1 MIDDSDLMELVSE
14 AEAEPPLDVTE
25 IVQRWR
31 ARKTIASN
39 YVTWLRSRVGHQ
51 KVFLVRACGIVA
63 DAEGQVLLQ
72 RHPDL
77 GWWELPGGLLE
88 PGERLSACL
97 VRRLRETGLTVEPAR
112 LVGLYTSADFDLT
125 YPNGDQVQQFIAC
138 FVCRVTGGQWPASA
152 ASFSPTAL
160 PDVPAWTRAM
170 IEDYAANTPA
180 ASFRRGSPGSPVS
193 HEHILQLRRY
203 VGRERLMMVGGAG
216 LVRDEAGRVL
226 LIRRSD
232 DGKWALPAGS
242 MELGERVDRAVERE
256 VGEETGLVVRAERL
270 IGVYAGGPA
279 FRHTY
284 PNGDQA
290 VLVSTFFDCRVMGG
304 ALCAD
309 NDETLEV
316 RFFPP
321 DRLPPLL
328 ELHSIRIRD
337 GLAGREAACFQ

>member
-1 MIDDSDLMELVSE
+1 MKVD
-14 AEAEPPLDVTE
+14 
-25 IVQRWR
+25 
-31 ARKTIASN
+31 

-51 KVFLVRACGIVA
+51 KVFLVRACGIVT
-63 DAEGQVLLQ
+63 DAEGRVLLQ
-72 RHPDL
+72 RHPDW
-77 GWWELPGGLLE
+77 GWWELPGGPLE

-97 VRRLRETGLTVEPAR
+97 VRGLRETGLTVEPTR

-138 FVCRVTGGQWPASA
+138 FACRVTGGQWPASA
-152 ASFSPTAL
+152 TCFSPTAL
-160 PDVPAWTRAM
+160 PDLPAWDRAM

-180 ASFRRGSPGSPVS
+180 ASFRRGSSGSPIS
-193 HEHILQLRRY
+193 HEHILHLRQF
-203 VGRERLMMVGGAG
+203 VGRERLMITGGAG
-216 LVRDEAGRVL
+216 LVRNEAGQVL
-226 LIRRSD
+226 FIRRSD
-232 DGKWALPAGS
+232 DGMWALPAGA

-284 PNGDQA
+284 PNGDQT

-309 NDETLEV
+309 NDEALEV

-328 ELHSIRIRD
+328 EFHSIRIRD

>member
-1 MIDDSDLMELVSE
+1 M
-14 AEAEPPLDVTE
+14 PTPF
-25 IVQRWR
+25 
-31 ARKTIASN
+31 N
-39 YVTWLRSRVGHQ
+39 YVTWLRSCVGHQ
-51 KVFLVRACGIVA
+51 KIFLVRACGIVT
-63 DAEGQVLLQ
+63 DEEGQVLLQ

-77 GWWELPGGLLE
+77 GWWELPGGPLE

-97 VRRLRETGLTVEPAR
+97 VRGMRRETGLVIEPAR

-138 FVCRVTGGQWPASA
+138 FVCRVTGGTLRPVVATLVAPFSPTTTKVVTTSDPSPRGGA
-152 ASFSPTAL
+152 LACFSPTAL
-160 PDVPAWTRAM
+160 PDLPAWDRAM

-193 HEHILQLRRY
+193 HEHVLQLRRY

-216 LVRDEAGRVL
+216 LVRDEAGQIL
-226 LIRRSD
+226 FIRRSD
-232 DGKWALPAGS
+232 DGMWALPAGA

-270 IGVYAGGPA
+270 IGVYAGGPV

-284 PNGDQA
+284 PNGDQT

-309 NDETLEV
+309 NDEALEV

-328 ELHSIRIRD
+328 ELYSIRIHD
-337 GLAGREAACFQ
+337 GLAGREAACFR

>member
-1 MIDDSDLMELVSE
+1 MKVD
-14 AEAEPPLDVTE
+14 
-25 IVQRWR
+25 
-31 ARKTIASN
+31 

-51 KVFLVRACGIVA
+51 KVILVRACGIVT
-63 DAEGQVLLQ
+63 DAEGRVLLQ
-72 RHPDL
+72 RHPDF
-77 GWWELPGGLLE
+77 GWWELPGSLLE
-88 PGERLSACL
+88 PGERLSECL
-97 VRRLRETGLTVEPAR
+97 VRGLRRKTRLVVEPAR
-112 LVGLYTSADFDLT
+112 LVGLYTSPDFDLT

-138 FVCRVTGGQWPASA
+138 FACRVTSGQWPAGA
-152 ASFSPTAL
+152 ARFTPTTL
-160 PDVPAWTRAM
+160 PDVPVWTRAM

-193 HEHILQLRRY
+193 HEHILHLRQY
-203 VGRERLMMVGGAG
+203 VGHERLMMMGGAG

-232 DGKWALPAGS
+232 DGMWALPAGA
-242 MELGERVDRAVERE
+242 MELGERVDQAVERE

-284 PNGDQA
+284 PNGDQT
-290 VLVSTFFDCRVMGG
+290 VLVTTFFDCRVVGG

-309 NDETLEV
+309 NDEALEV

-321 DRLPPLL
+321 DQLPPLL
-328 ELHSIRIRD
+328 EFHSIRICD